1 MSINIAVRIIKYKIV
16 SGLSILF
23 YRLTEII
30 TRAPKG
36 ELLKRVLNPLLRE

>member
-1 MSINIAVRIIKYKIV
+1 MNINIAVRIIKYKIV
-16 SGLSILF
+16 RDMPILF